1 MFNTRKN
8 AIKQLYE
15 KFWKELYLVAHRRIP
30 VVQDCEDIL
39 QDIFISL
46 FNKNIDL
53 SQEESVRSF
62 LHQRLKSRIINYYR
76 RKLIFQSYQEFL
88 GWQADYLI
96 ANESSTLASQELELL
111 IMEEIERLPER
122 MKTIFLLSRF
132 ELLSSAEIAAQLGLS
147 DQTVRNQIYM
157 ALKRIR
163 QAVNRYTQNEIPQ
176 PLFNNLLTI
185 ALLLAERY

>member
-1 MFNTRKN
+1 MQT
-8 AIKQLYE
+8 A
-15 KFWKELYLVAHRRIP
+15 
-30 VVQDCEDIL
+30 
-39 QDIFISL
+39 
-46 FNKNIDL
+46 
-53 SQEESVRSF
+53 
-62 LHQRLKSRIINYYR
+62 KSRIINYYR

-88 GWQADYLI
+88 GWQADYLV

-147 DQTVRNQIYM
+147 DQTVRNQISM

-163 QAVNRYTQNEIPQ
+163 QAVNRYTQDEIPQ